1 MRFLLFILVT
11 MGACNGNGCQP
22 ASSPTAPTDQTV
34 TAELV
39 EAGCLAASDGGV
51 AAVAAEHAGPNPLW
65 LNCLYQPGS
74 SVVSCG
80 GCPR

>member
-1 MRFLLFILVT
+1 MKLAVT
-11 MGACNGNGCQP
+11 LALALTGCSSCTP

-74 SVVSCG
+74 SVVSCNAP
-80 GCPR
+80 CSK

>member
-1 MRFLLFILVT
+1 MFLALL
-11 MGACNGNGCQP
+11 AACQP
-22 ASSPTAPTDQTV
+22 PAPSTLPTDQSV

-65 LNCLYQPGS
+65 LNCLYQPGGTVAS
-74 SVVSCG
+74 CSVPCS
-80 GCPR
+80 R